1 MFKKKI
7 DRAFD
12 AVRDQ
17 DEPFDEEQY
26 RNNIQMEM
34 EQGDLLALILGA
46 YHFFLPLFIGI
57 ILIIVLLITVGS

>member
-46 YHFFLPLFIGI
+46 YRFFLPLFIGI

>member
-34 EQGDLLALILGA
+34 EQGDLLALSLGA
-46 YHFFLPLFIGI
+46 YRFFLPLFIGI

>member
-7 DRAFD
+7 ERAFD

-26 RNNIQMEM
+26 RDNMQMEM
-34 EQGDLLALILGA
+34 EKGDFLGLILGA
-46 YHFFLPLFIGI
+46 YRFFLPLFIGI
-57 ILIIVLLITVGS
+57 ILIIILLVTVG

>member
-12 AVRDQ
+12 A
-17 DEPFDEEQY
+17 
-26 RNNIQMEM
+26 EM

-46 YHFFLPLFIGI
+46 YRFFLPLFIGI